1 MKSYLRNTINNSCD
15 KKKYF
20 FVDQCYCI

>member
-1 MKSYLRNTINNSCD
+1 MKSYLRNSINNTCD

-20 FVDQCYCI
+20 FVDQCIS